1 MNIVKLTLLLVCALV
16 TFSGVSVAA
25 EQQLLKK
32 NEVAAFIGSQ
42 KVLHSLSEEMKAAG
56 VATFYTY
63 DQELAARKNMPILV
77 ENIRIMQ
84 KDTPAYYDRLTA
96 IVTGY
101 SPSETVGNASVYRF
115 SSAEDWATIGD
126 RVLFAH
132 FTGNSP
138 ATRTGYDDIKAALPP
153 GMMKMLTPEARAKIE
168 ASLAVLNSAQDVPE
182 ADKQLVATFEEELK
196 QVLYEMAAAAGVT
209 P

>member
-25 EQQLLKK
+25 KQQLLKR

-56 VATFYTY
+56 VSSFFKYNPKLIAK
-63 DQELAARKNMPILV
+63 ENMPILV

-101 SPSETVGNASVYRF
+101 SYSETVGDTPVYRF

-132 FTGNSP
+132 FTGNSS
-138 ATRTGYDDIKAALPP
+138 ATRTGYDDIRAAIPP
-153 GMMKMLTPEARAKIE
+153 ELLKMLKPEARAKIE
-168 ASLAVLNSAQDVPE
+168 ANLGLLSSAQNVPE
-182 ADKQLVATFEEELK
+182 ADKQLVATFEVELK
-196 QVLYEMAAAAGVT
+196 QVLYEISFAT